1 MNTVAP
7 PTSPT
12 GSVSLHATSS
22 YPRGAVHPHVP
33 RLVAVRDARGLHR
46 AMNARLLLLTIVLSS
61 PMPVLAD
68 AVRVSLEGRAVLG
81 EKLPA
86 LLVHIEEPIA
96 GFEVKLKR
104 SDGQDVEVK
113 GGGSPGLTRRIE
125 LKQPEGRFHY
135 EGELTVRFPDAE
147 SGVMPLSFDTELY
160 GSLTLDVRKEDV
172 DVAARRLRFVLSRP
186 AKRAEL
192 TVLMDTGK
200 KAFEGE
206 VPFKGEAGGTPLE
219 LTWPAAEGRVMKI
232 SLRAFDTAEFY
243 TGVDLYP
250 WQVDIPHEEV
260 NFASGR
266 ADIPAAERG
275 KLDKSHA
282 LIVDALT
289 KYGRFASLRLYV
301 MGHTDTVG
309 AAAENLDL
317 SVRRAKSLAAY
328 FRKKGLRVPVFYE
341 GLGEEAP
348 AVATPDET
356 AEAGNRRAEY
366 IIAVEEPVLQHA
378 PRPPRWRK
386 L

>member
-1 MNTVAP
+1 MT
-7 PTSPT
+7 
-12 GSVSLHATSS
+12 
-22 YPRGAVHPHVP
+22 
-33 RLVAVRDARGLHR
+33 
-46 AMNARLLLLTIVLSS
+46 ARLLLATLVLCSS
-61 PMPVLAD
+61 TSALAE
-68 AVRVSLEGRAVLG
+68 AIRVSLEGRAVLG

-104 SDGQDVEVK
+104 SDGETVEVK
-113 GGGSPGLTRRIE
+113 GGGNPGITRRVE
-125 LKQPEGRFHY
+125 LAQPEGRFRY
-135 EGELTVRFPDAE
+135 EGALTVRFPNAE
-147 SGVMPLSFDTELY
+147 SGEMPLSFDTELY
-160 GSLTLDVRKEDV
+160 GPLKVEVRREDV
-172 DVAARRLRFVLSRP
+172 DVAARRMRFVLNRP

-206 VPFKGEAGGTPLE
+206 VPFKGEAAGTPLE
-219 LTWPAAEGRVMKI
+219 LTWPAEEGRVMKI

-243 TGVDLYP
+243 TGVDLFP

-266 ADIPAAERG
+266 ADIPASERG

-282 LIVDALT
+282 LIAEALA

-301 MGHTDTVG
+301 IGHTDTVG
-309 AAAENLDL
+309 AAAENQDL
-317 SVRRAKSLAAY
+317 SLRRAKSLAAY

-341 GLGEEAP
+341 GLGEAAP
-348 AVATPDET
+348 AVVTPDET
-356 AEAGNRRAEY
+356 AEAANRRAEY
-366 IIAVEEPVLQHA
+366 IIAVEDPVLQHA
-378 PRPPRWRK
+378 PRPTRWRK